1 MPSRPWTG
9 YRRFCPLA
17 RGLDVIGDRW
27 TLVIVNELVKRPQ
40 RYGELRDRL
49 PGIGTN
55 LLADRLRRLEAAGV
69 IARRPRSVGEGV
81 EYMLTERGRGL
92 EEPLEALRRW
102 GVQFLFDPNADGAPE
117 HEFDVSYVEGIDA
130 LADGE
135 FELVVDGRPT
145 RLSFAGGC
153 LRQSPG
159 HATEP
164 ELVISTSAE
173 FFDRWAAGEVDWDEG
188 VAAGDVTVKGPEASW
203 PRWLAATGY
212 LLRFEP
218 ERSVTG

>member
-1 MPSRPWTG
+1 VPSRPWTG

-27 TLVIVNELVKRPQ
+27 TLVIVNELVKRPW
-40 RYGELRDRL
+40 RYGELHNRL

-69 IARRPRSVGEGV
+69 IARQPRSVGEGV
-81 EYMLTERGRGL
+81 EYALTERGRGL

-102 GVQFLFDPNADGAPE
+102 GVPFLFDPTADGERE

-130 LADGE
+130 LTDGE
-135 FELVVDGRPT
+135 FELVVDGRAT
-145 RLSFAGGC
+145 RLSFAGGY
-153 LRQSPG
+153 LRQFPG
-159 HATEP
+159 HAAQP
-164 ELVISTSAE
+164 ELVVSTSAA
-173 FFDRWAAGEVDWDEG
+173 FFDRWAAGEIDWDEG
-188 VAAGDVTVKGPEASW
+188 VAAAEVNVEGPEASW

-218 ERSVTG
+218 EPTTTD